1 MRAFS
6 RTSSGFDI
14 AKLDLKFRKSGDILD
29 GTIQSGVKFRWSI
42 WWRMSYYRKRL
53 RADLEKGDILENF
66 PILTNF

>member
-29 GTIQSGVKFRWSI
+29 GTIQSGVKFRWLNLVEDEHIIEEAKS
-42 WWRMSYYRKRL
+42 R
-53 RADLEKGDILENF
+53 F
-66 PILTNF
+66 